1 LLAFVT
7 LLNTLQ
13 YRYTEY

>member
-7 LLNTLQ
+7 LLILAQ
-13 YRYTEY
+13 RL